1 MSETLNKVIEKFQ
14 QREQVGLNKY
24 GTTVDRKDYTS
35 HDWLVHLQEELMD
48 ATLYVQ
54 RLIDEKDKEIQ
65 ELKGLVVE
73 LRETINKEIQE
84 LKELVGELREIIKE
98 YENQQFP

>member
-54 RLIDEKDKEIQ
+54 RVIELKDKEIQ
-65 ELKGLVVE
+65 EL
-73 LRETINKEIQE
+73 N
-84 LKELVGELREIIKE
+84 ELVCELREIIKE